1 MSRRI
6 LAAQLLLTATLLVGL
21 CIPLGLDATRHD
33 RALFGL
39 RLTASTDAY
48 AAEVKWRRLSPG
60 TAPLPVPRGDS
71 ADGPPDELRLYRA
84 DNSPVADTGDGISV
98 TPAELARAH
107 HHSVTIDPSDATRHQ
122 MIIVTP
128 VSNANGLVG
137 ILAVARSDHGLRSSI
152 NHRWTVIAI
161 GGVLVALAALAISIL
176 LARWVGRPLRRLEHA
191 AGELGAGDLS
201 IRARAVGGPS
211 EVREVAA
218 TFDAMADRI
227 QSLVDSQRHFLSD
240 VSHQIRTPLTAMRL
254 RLELL
259 EQDVDATIAGEVAGT
274 LVEVHRLSRMV
285 DGLLAVSR
293 AEHAPTAIRPVPLR
307 PGHRAAL
314 PDLAT
319 SGRRRG
325 HRTDLGRRRHPHC
338 G

>member
-1 MSRRI
+1 M
-6 LAAQLLLTATLLVGL
+6 
-21 CIPLGLDATRHD
+21 
-33 RALFGL
+33 
-39 RLTASTDAY
+39 
-48 AAEVKWRRLSPG
+48 
-60 TAPLPVPRGDS
+60 PRGDS

-293 AEHAPTAIRPVPLR
+293 AEHAPTAIRPVPLAPVTAQR
-307 PGHRAAL
+307 CL
-314 PDLAT
+314 
-319 SGRRRG
+319 GRRRG

-338 G
+338 GQRPRAPGTDPRQPAQQRPGGHPTRPRVPPTPIRPRVCRRPWPGQQSDSP